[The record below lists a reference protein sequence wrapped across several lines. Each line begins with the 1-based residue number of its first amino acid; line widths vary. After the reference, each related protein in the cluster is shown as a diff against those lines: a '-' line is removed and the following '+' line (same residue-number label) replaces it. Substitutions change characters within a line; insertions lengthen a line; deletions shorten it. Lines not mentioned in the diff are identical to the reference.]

1 MKENGLLLSLDN
13 FHKDKSHKDGHKS
26 RCIECREKKD
36 KVYRKNNLNRKTEYD
51 KYYNLIPAVKI
62 KRKKQSKVSRKKWRK
77 ENLKNKLSDRLRSR
91 IRSAI
96 KNNQKVGSAVTD
108 LRLFNRKVNRIS

>member
-62 KRKKQSKVSRKKWRK
+62 KRKNKAKLAERNGEKKI
-77 ENLKNKLSDRLRSR
+77 LKIN
-91 IRSAI
+91 
-96 KNNQKVGSAVTD
+96 
-108 LRLFNRKVNRIS
+108 